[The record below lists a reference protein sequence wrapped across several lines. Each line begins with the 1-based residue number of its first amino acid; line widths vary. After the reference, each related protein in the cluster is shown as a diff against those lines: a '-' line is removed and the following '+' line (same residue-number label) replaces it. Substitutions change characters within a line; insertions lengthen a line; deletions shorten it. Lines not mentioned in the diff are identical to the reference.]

1 MTAAL
6 RARFTDYAAFHRTAG
21 NQACHYVGIPLIV
34 FSIVA
39 LLTRVPVA
47 TTLGFRASAAEAAL
61 LLVTLFYAT
70 LDLPLALLMLA
81 VFAVFDAA
89 GRGLPAGIAWALF
102 VVGWVFQF
110 VGHYVYEKQSP
121 AFLRNVTHLL
131 VGPLWIAAKATG
143 RT

>member
-1 MTAAL
+1 VTAAL
-6 RARFTDYAAFHRTAG
+6 RARFTDYASFHRTPG
-21 NQACHYVGIPLIV
+21 NQACHSVGIPLIA
-34 FSIVA
+34 FSVVA
-39 LLTRVPVA
+39 LLARVPLA
-47 TTLGFRASAAEAAL
+47 TILGFRASAAEAAL

-70 LDLPLALLMLA
+70 LDLPLALLML
-81 VFAVFDAA
+81 VVLAVFDAA

-121 AFLRNVTHLL
+121 AFLKNVTHLL
-131 VGPLWIAAKATG
+131 VGPLWIAAKATR